1 MKRQEALGLRAMA
14 STPLTATSEP
24 FEGGVRVRF
33 SGELDIATAP
43 RAEEEIRASEEQQ
56 PDTLAVDLSGL
67 SFMDSTGLRLIVAA
81 AARARDV
88 GRRLIVVRGPDPV
101 HRVLELTGLD
111 SRLEIVESV

>member
-1 MKRQEALGLRAMA
+1 MA

-24 FEGGVRVRF
+24 FDGGVRVRF
-33 SGELDIATAP
+33 AGELDIATAP

-56 PDTLAVDLSGL
+56 PGTLAVDLSGL

-111 SRLEIVESV
+111 SRLEIVEAL